1 MDTSR
6 PDILVEPSAP
16 TDAALAQARR
26 RPVTTQ
32 QARQQARADGLLTP
46 KGFDQGYV
54 VLQPSRWL
62 WRFWLEVDSFNRAL
76 QRVEAESLVLL
87 DSRQTDFRP
96 HLDAFL
102 AELETYRATTR
113 RLTHH
118 AHALASRRVKD
129 LEQLTQHTAGAW
141 QDDPP
146 PPAHVAT
153 SPDDEPPGSSDPA
166 GGDVPSPGADLTT
179 LFGPSLA
186 EERAAARAEAT
197 G

>member
-1 MDTSR
+1 V
-6 PDILVEPSAP
+6 PQQE
-16 TDAALAQARR
+16 RR

-32 QARQQARADGLLTP
+32 EARQQARDDAILTQ

-62 WRFWLEVDSFNRAL
+62 WRFWLELEHFNHALKRA
-76 QRVEAESLVLL
+76 EAESLVLL
-87 DSRQTDFRP
+87 ESRQTAFRL

-102 AELETYRATTR
+102 ACLADYRATTR
-113 RLTHH
+113 RLTYH

-129 LEQLTQHTAGAW
+129 LERLTQHTAGAW
-141 QDDPP
+141 RDDPP
-146 PPAHVAT
+146 PPARGADPL
-153 SPDDEPPGSSDPA
+153 PDEGPLDDPSVELPPAPGAAPPPEA
-166 GGDVPSPGADLTT
+166 SPGVADVSSLDADLAA
-179 LFGPSLA
+179 LSGPSLA

>member
-1 MDTSR
+1 VETPSR
-6 PDILVEPSAP
+6 SDPAAPSP
-16 TDAALAQARR
+16 ERR

-32 QARQQARADGLLTP
+32 EARQHARADGLLTQ

-62 WRFWLEVDSFNRAL
+62 WRFWLEFAQFNRAL

-87 DSRQTDFRP
+87 DSRQTDFRL

-102 AELETYRATTR
+102 AALADYRATTR
-113 RLTHH
+113 RLTYH
-118 AHALASRRVKD
+118 AHTLASRRVKD
-129 LEQLTQHTAGAW
+129 LEKLTQHTAGAW
-141 QDDPP
+141 RDDPP
-146 PPAHVAT
+146 PPTHFDAPPPDAPPRVA
-153 SPDDEPPGSSDPA
+153 DPA
-166 GGDVPSPGADLTT
+166 ATDVPSLDADLAA
-179 LFGPSLA
+179 LSGPSLA